1 MLLEVRISVLGKE
14 IGFGRGFCDLEG
26 KMASDRVVGVWER
39 TERVYVPNRA
49 EVRHMYKRYLEG
61 LEKRRNWG
69 DIDREVVLNRCLRL
83 IHDPPE
89 VEVRPPSKLGGV
101 PLVEVHHG

>member
-1 MLLEVRISVLGKE
+1 MTRKSSEVWTTHDEMRFLETEMIRERIVS
-14 IGFGRGFCDLEG
+14 
-26 KMASDRVVGVWER
+26 VWEK
-39 TERVYVPNRA
+39 TERVYVPTRL

-69 DIDREVVLNRCLRL
+69 DIDREVILNRCLRL

-89 VEVRPPSKLGGV
+89 VEVKAPENRGGV

>member
-1 MLLEVRISVLGKE
+1 MTRKSSEVWTTQDELRFLETAMIRE
-14 IGFGRGFCDLEG
+14 
-26 KMASDRVVGVWER
+26 RVVGVWER

-61 LEKRRNWG
+61 LEQRRSWG
-69 DIDREVVLNRCLRL
+69 DIDREVILNRCLRL

-89 VEVRPPSKLGGV
+89 VEVRPPAKLGGV

>member
-1 MLLEVRISVLGKE
+1 MRKSQMWTTHDEMRFLETEMIRERIVS
-14 IGFGRGFCDLEG
+14 
-26 KMASDRVVGVWER
+26 AWEK
-39 TERVYVPNRA
+39 TERVYVPTRL

-61 LEKRRNWG
+61 LEKRHNWG
-69 DIDREVVLNRCLRL
+69 DIDREVILNRCLRL

-89 VEVRPPSKLGGV
+89 VEVKAPEKLGGI

>member
-1 MLLEVRISVLGKE
+1 MRKSQMWTTHDEMRFLETEMIRERIVS
-14 IGFGRGFCDLEG
+14 
-26 KMASDRVVGVWER
+26 AWEK
-39 TERVYVPNRA
+39 TERVYIPTRM

-61 LEKRRNWG
+61 LEKRKNWG
-69 DIDREVVLNRCLRL
+69 DIDREVILNRCLRL

-89 VEVRPPSKLGGV
+89 VEVKAPPKLGGV